1 MITCKRGYMQGK
13 GGMQSLGRE
22 RDKNEIKNG
31 NKRIVKMMNTYA
43 VLCQQ
48 YQLVDKCKWGEGRF
62 VCMSVIEW
70 ATIDYAKKKEM
81 QKSQQQ
87 VSDLIFF
94 PFNIKHKHTKQDKRL
109 L

>member
-48 YQLVDKCKWGEGRF
+48 Y
-62 VCMSVIEW
+62 
-70 ATIDYAKKKEM
+70 
-81 QKSQQQ
+81 
-87 VSDLIFF
+87 
-94 PFNIKHKHTKQDKRL
+94 
-109 L
+109 